1 MTTTSPPTDAHTP
14 PAGGFL
20 WEDVMQKALVT
31 YHEAAKLLSVSHWTV
46 RQMVR
51 DGRLTASGNGRGRRV
66 TMGSIRR
73 IGQLDAEAP
82 EHNAHR
88 APGVPRGKACHTN
101 EPARRTGG
109 PATSSA
115 ASELD
120 ALLAQRT

>member
-1 MTTTSPPTDAHTP
+1 M
-14 PAGGFL
+14 
-20 WEDVMQKALVT
+20 EKALVT
-31 YHEAAKLLSVSHWTV
+31 YHEAADLLSVSHWTV

-51 DGRLTASGNGRGRRV
+51 DGRLCVSGNGRGRRV

-82 EHNAHR
+82 YSDSHN
-88 APGVPRGKACHTN
+88 APGVSRNSTCHTK

-109 PATSSA
+109 RATSSA

>member
-1 MTTTSPPTDAHTP
+1 M
-14 PAGGFL
+14 
-20 WEDVMQKALVT
+20 EKALVT
-31 YHEAAKLLSVSHWTV
+31 YHEAAELLSVSHWTV

-51 DGRLTASGNGRGRRV
+51 DGRLSVSGNGRGRRV

-82 EHNAHR
+82 GHNAHR
-88 APGVPRGKACHTN
+88 APGVSRERTCHTN

-109 PATSSA
+109 QATSNA

-120 ALLAQRT
+120 ALLAPRT